1 MMCETCPH
9 DGYCIPDDCALI
21 EKEPLLRQQETA
33 PTKTVQINYSTRS
46 EILQL
51 DTAQN
56 DYEMFIAKKERP
68 ADDCGFKIS
77 MDSLPSALFDF
88 QRDIV
93 HWALAK
99 GRAAIFADC
108 GLGKT
113 LMQLAWAD
121 QVHQHTGRPVLI
133 LAPLAVASQ
142 TAQEGRRFGIQACVV
157 EQPDDVING
166 INITNYDK
174 LDRFDASAFAG
185 VVLDESSILKSFTGK
200 VRTALINAFG
210 RTPYRLACT
219 ATPAPNDYMELG
231 NHAEFLGVM
240 TRTEMLSMF
249 FVHDGGETSKWRLK
263 GHAEK
268 SFWHWMAGWAVVLD
282 NPVSLGYQDEGYE
295 LPELRMHE
303 IIVDGD
309 APTQE
314 KLTLTQRRK
323 ARKESLDA
331 RCKAAADLVNA
342 SHEQWLVWCDLNA
355 ESEELHKLCQM
366 SRQVRGSDKSQYKS
380 STMMG
385 FSIGVLKC
393 LITKPSI
400 AGFGMNWQNCH
411 HMIFVGLSDSYEQY
425 YQAVRRC
432 WRFGQTHPVDVY
444 IIISAKE
451 GTVKENIE
459 RKEADAINMRKKMA
473 ELTRESVKENLSRTT
488 RIMSVYKPTM
498 PMRLPAWA
506 EMEAV

>member
-9 DGYCIPDDCALI
+9 DGYCIPDDYALMK
-21 EKEPLLRQQETA
+21 KEPLLRQQETA
-33 PTKTVQINYSTRS
+33 PSKTAQINYSTRS

-56 DYEMFIAKKERP
+56 DYEMFIATKERP
-68 ADDCGFKIS
+68 ADDYGFKVP
-77 MDSLPSALFDF
+77 MDSLPTALFDF

-121 QVHQHTGRPVLI
+121 QVHQHTGHPVLI

-142 TAQEGRRFGIQACVV
+142 TAQEGARFGIDAVVV
-157 EQPDDVING
+157 EHPEEVING

-174 LDRFDASAFAG
+174 LDRFDTSAFSG

-200 VRTALINAFG
+200 VRTALINAFC

-231 NHAEFLGVM
+231 NHSEFLGVM

-268 SFWHWMAGWAVVLD
+268 GFWHWMAGWAVVLD

-295 LPELRMHE
+295 LPELHMHE

-331 RCKAAADLVNA
+331 RCRAAADLVNA

-355 ESEELHKLCQM
+355 ESEALHKMCQM

-411 HMIFVGLSDSYEQY
+411 NMIFVGLSDSYEQY

-432 WRFGQTHPVDVY
+432 WRFGQTHPVNVY
-444 IIISAKE
+444 VIISAKE
-451 GTVKENIE
+451 GCVKENIE
-459 RKEADAINMRKKMA
+459 RKEADAINMRQKMA

-488 RIMSVYKPTM
+488 RIMTIYNPTT
-498 PMRLPAWA
+498 PMQLPAWA
-506 EMEAV
+506 EMKAV